1 MKRSEGWEGE
11 TDGNCG
17 QEGEGER
24 NREREG
30 EGEREWE
37 REQERE
43 WHCYTH
49 SRGRKLAERWNGY
62 REQGEW
68 DMEGWLER
76 VYLQQEVSPAVSI
89 SSDDDTDSNDE
100 SEGEYVLE
108 QYSDVVMR
116 MQDDVDPPGG
126 VDSDGDVDMER
137 VGDNQEKND

>member
-1 MKRSEGWEGE
+1 M
-11 TDGNCG
+11 
-17 QEGEGER
+17 
-24 NREREG
+24 
-30 EGEREWE
+30 
-37 REQERE
+37 
-43 WHCYTH
+43 
-49 SRGRKLAERWNGY
+49 
-62 REQGEW
+62 
-68 DMEGWLER
+68 
-76 VYLQQEVSPAVSI
+76 SI